1 MRFPTTT
8 ALFALLAGAATAD
21 QVSCSGYQTNPSDA
35 AACADQ
41 LTLRG
46 AEICKV
52 TGGFTT
58 TFCQIGE
65 ARIVGVGL
73 GNPSGTEESVAW
85 YVKSFVNDCYV
96 VRLLTDT
103 CSLDIAVAVGQI
115 LDACTHEV
123 VPYGMKASGEK
134 LANGNPNI
142 SVHAVST
149 YDG

>member
-1 MRFPTTT
+1 VGRRSR
-8 ALFALLAGAATAD
+8 LLGM
-21 QVSCSGYQTNPSDA
+21 GNQTLMHR
-35 AACADQ
+35 C
-41 LTLRG
+41 
-46 AEICKV
+46 
-52 TGGFTT
+52 
-58 TFCQIGE
+58 
-65 ARIVGVGL
+65 
-73 GNPSGTEESVAW
+73 
-85 YVKSFVNDCYV
+85 V
-96 VRLLTDT
+96 VRLLTDI